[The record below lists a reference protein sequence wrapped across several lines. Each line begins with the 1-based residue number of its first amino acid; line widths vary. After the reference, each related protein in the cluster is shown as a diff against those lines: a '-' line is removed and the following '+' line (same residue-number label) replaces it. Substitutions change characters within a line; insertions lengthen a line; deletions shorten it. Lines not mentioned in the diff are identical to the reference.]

1 MPVSPFIVDVTQDD
15 FQTQV
20 VEASAQVPVLVDFWA
35 EWCGPCKI
43 LMPVLTQLAQRYAG
57 QFILA
62 KVNIDAQSDLANRF
76 AVRSVPTVK
85 LFRQG
90 QVVDEFLGVQS
101 ETQIRTLLDRYIE
114 RASDKLASAAIA
126 RLKAG
131 DPTQA
136 LSLLQQAFVDDPHNL
151 RVVVTLAEVYMQL
164 GDHEEAQTLL
174 KGLPLKLAN
183 EPAISALLAQ
193 LSFISL
199 AAKAPPLEVL
209 EETLVQRPAD
219 SAARYQLSARYI
231 ARGEYEPAL
240 QQLLEIVRHDRAY
253 DDDAGR
259 KGLLKVFEILG
270 GGDALVSRYRALMS
284 AALY

>member
-1 MPVSPFIVDVTQDD
+1 MTVSPFIVDVTQDD

-35 EWCGPCKI
+35 EWCGPCKM
-43 LMPVLTQLAQRYAG
+43 LMPVLSQLAQAYAG

-62 KVNIDAQSDLANRF
+62 KVNIDTQSDLANRF

-85 LFRQG
+85 LFRHG

-101 ETQIRTLLDRYIE
+101 EAQIRTLLDRHIE
-114 RASDKLASAAIA
+114 RASDKLASEAIA
-126 RLKAG
+126 QLEAG
-131 DPTQA
+131 DPAQA
-136 LSLLQQAFVDDPHNL
+136 LRLLQQALADDPHNS
-151 RVVVTLAEVYMQL
+151 RVVMTLAEVYMQL
-164 GDHEEAQTLL
+164 GDHEEAWTLL
-174 KGLPLKLAN
+174 KGLPLKVTN
-183 EPAISALLAQ
+183 EPAISALLAR
-193 LSFISL
+193 LAFISL
-199 AAKAPPLEVL
+199 AAKAPPLEAL
-209 EETLVQRPAD
+209 EETVAQRPTD

-240 QQLLEIVRHDRAY
+240 QHLLEIVRHDRAY

-270 GGDALVSRYRALMS
+270 GGDALVSRYRTLMS